1 MRISRFEFSLRT
13 SSFWNKRPWSKE
25 FKAMGF
31 ILFIRLRFTIILK
44 ATFIIKM
51 LHSEIKRFKCFIF
64 WQILNQNSCSSTY
77 SHSRSFFRSGS
88 NQGPRW
94 DFRIVGADFS
104 VCSKTEDKGTF
115 EQKSRVQNQVSS
127 KSVGAKSVILKIYG
141 CSCTHCTHTNGPGND
156 LSLSKFV
163 GR

>member
-1 MRISRFEFSLRT
+1 
-13 SSFWNKRPWSKE
+13 
-25 FKAMGF
+25 
-31 ILFIRLRFTIILK
+31 
-44 ATFIIKM
+44 M

-77 SHSRSFFRSGS
+77 SHSRSFFKSGN

-115 EQKSRVQNQVSS
+115 EQKSVD
-127 KSVGAKSVILKIYG
+127 AKSVVLKIYG